1 MDNQRFWNICAVRGQ
16 NAHQIRAGLAGDGAA
31 LKTADLDPER
41 VAKWQRFAQKYQLIR
56 CIDPNYPDKLWQ
68 LARPPKQLW
77 CSGDIGLLE
86 RPITAIVGS
95 RSASLHGIQMA
106 QQVTSACADQV
117 VISGGARGIDIC
129 AHQGSFPNTIAVMG
143 GGLECLFPQSSLS
156 LLRRIG
162 REGLLISEQSPD
174 TPPRAGLFPVRNR
187 LIAALCDRLIV
198 IEGTHQSGSLI
209 TANQA
214 LELGKDIWA
223 VPGSPLSPLSSGPN
237 RLIRDG
243 AQPFT
248 EPEDWQAKVCLV
260 PNPEDPIAVA
270 LAGHSATPQEL
281 AAHLE
286 WPLGQILSRLMELK
300 IAGKVT
306 VTAGRYAWRF

>member
-41 VAKWQRFAQKYQLIR
+41 VARWQRFAQKYQLIR

-162 REGLLISEQSPD
+162 REGLLIGEQAPD

-260 PNPEDPIAVA
+260 PNQKI
-270 LAGHSATPQEL
+270 
-281 AAHLE
+281 
-286 WPLGQILSRLMELK
+286 RLL
-300 IAGKVT
+300 
-306 VTAGRYAWRF
+306 WR

>member
-1 MDNQRFWNICAVRGQ
+1 
-16 NAHQIRAGLAGDGAA
+16 
-31 LKTADLDPER
+31 
-41 VAKWQRFAQKYQLIR
+41 
-56 CIDPNYPDKLWQ
+56 
-68 LARPPKQLW
+68 
-77 CSGDIGLLE
+77 
-86 RPITAIVGS
+86 
-95 RSASLHGIQMA
+95 MA
-106 QQVTSACADQV
+106 QQVTAA
-117 VISGGARGIDIC
+117 C

-143 GGLECLFPQSSLS
+143 GGLDCLFPQSSIS

-214 LELGKDIWA
+214 LELGKEIWA

-248 EPEDWQAKVCLV
+248 EPEDWQSNIFLA

-270 LAGHSATPQEL
+270 LAGHSVTPQEL

-286 WPLGQILSRLMELK
+286 WPLGQVLSRLTELK
-300 IAGKVT
+300 IAGQVT